1 MRYKSF
7 EEYCDKY
14 SDKILSDLENE
25 IESLNLPKYVQSRLL
40 DVLVECEG
48 DIMEFNFE
56 QMLGDFEDRA
66 YDELKESRLNI
77 I

>member
-1 MRYKSF
+1 MRAF

-48 DIMEFNFE
+48 NIMEFNFE
-56 QMLGDFEDRA
+56 QMLGDFEDRV

>member
-1 MRYKSF
+1 MYYESF

-14 SDKILSDLENE
+14 ADKILSDLENE

>member
-1 MRYKSF
+1 MRQF

-14 SDKILSDLENE
+14 ADKILSDLENE

>member
-1 MRYKSF
+1 MRAF

-14 SDKILSDLENE
+14 SDKIISDSENE

-66 YDELKESRLNI
+66 YDELKDFRSNI

>member
-1 MRYKSF
+1 MRAF
-7 EEYCDKY
+7 EEYCDKH

>member
-1 MRYKSF
+1 MRAF

-66 YDELKESRLNI
+66 FDELKESRLNI

>member
-1 MRYKSF
+1 MREF

-14 SDKILSDLENE
+14 SDKIISELQSE
-25 IESLNLPKYVQSRLL
+25 IESLNLPKYVQSRLSN
-40 DVLVECEG
+40 VLVECEG
-48 DIMEFNFE
+48 EIMEFNFE

>member
-1 MRYKSF
+1 MRAF

-40 DVLVECEG
+40 C
-48 DIMEFNFE
+48 
-56 QMLGDFEDRA
+56 
-66 YDELKESRLNI
+66 SC
-77 I
+77 

>member
-1 MRYKSF
+1 MRQF

-14 SDKILSDLENE
+14 ADKILSDLENE

-66 YDELKESRLNI
+66 FDELKESRLNI

>member
-1 MRYKSF
+1 MFRVDY
-7 EEYCDKY
+7 Y
-14 SDKILSDLENE
+14 
-25 IESLNLPKYVQSRLL
+25 
-40 DVLVECEG
+40 VLVECEG

>member
-1 MRYKSF
+1 MRAF

-66 YDELKESRLNI
+66 YDELKDFRSNI